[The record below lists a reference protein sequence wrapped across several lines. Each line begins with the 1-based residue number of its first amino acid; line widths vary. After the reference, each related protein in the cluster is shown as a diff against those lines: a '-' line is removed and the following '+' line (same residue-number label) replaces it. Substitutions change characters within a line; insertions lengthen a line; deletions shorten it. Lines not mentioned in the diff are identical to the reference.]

1 MIISP
6 CRRST
11 DGTAMPEQWNTTV
24 AIIVEMAF
32 VRVFDEYLI
41 RFCLGIVPP
50 VIFDVL
56 TQWGGFAI
64 LIENDKTTIM
74 TRGKVYNL
82 E

>member
-1 MIISP
+1 MPPQHGWNCTSIEVVQWCTGGSLSHG
-6 CRRST
+6 RRVVYRVSH
-11 DGTAMPEQWNTTV
+11 TV
-24 AIIVEMAF
+24 
-32 VRVFDEYLI
+32 L
-41 RFCLGIVPP
+41 LGIIPP